1 MGKVCFLV
9 LLFAF
14 VAVFV
19 PSSGKGIFKPNEKLG
34 LTRDNLGKVGK
45 SKLLV
50 SLCFHIWISSE
61 SYHSFLSVFLLDCH
75 L

>member
-19 PSSGKGIFKPNEKLG
+19 PSSGKGLFKPNEKLG

-50 SLCFHIWISSE
+50 SLCFHTLS
-61 SYHSFLSVFLLDCH
+61 LSVMQPLNPDSFA
-75 L
+75 